1 MADEINL
8 SQFRVMAAGAGLKLS
23 EEELQRL
30 LPGVNR
36 SRAQAAN
43 LRDLLTLAAE
53 PAAIFGLLKPS
64 ENSNGEK

>member
-8 SQFRVMAAGAGLKLS
+8 SQLRVMAAGAGLKLS

-53 PAAIFGLLKPS
+53 PAAIFVTSQTQRK
-64 ENSNGEK
+64 